1 MHFERL
7 ETGKKQYLELLLLA
21 DEQESMVD
29 RYLERGEMF
38 LLKNDASEVVAEAVV
53 TKEAD
58 GVFEIK
64 NLAVKPQYQRQGYG
78 RQIITFLLNRY
89 RGQAQT
95 MMVGTGESAKTM
107 AFYQVCGFSF
117 SHRIKDFFLENLH
130 THHDLVAL
138 SAYNL
143 SHYIP
148 DKHLNMPQQH
158 NRPILPDI
166 YIQHNNNHHLPNLLD

>member
-38 LLKNDASEVVAEAVV
+38 LLKNDALEVVAEAVV
-53 TKEAD
+53 TKED
-58 GVFEIK
+58 KGVFEIK
-64 NLAVKPQYQRQGYG
+64 NLAVKPEYQRQGYG
-78 RQIITFLLNRY
+78 RQMIAFLLNHY
-89 RGQAQT
+89 RGQGHT

-117 SHRIKDFFLENLH
+117 SHRIKYFFLENYDHPIVEEGKLLKDMVYFKC
-130 THHDLVAL
+130 DLSNS
-138 SAYNL
+138 SANFE
-143 SHYIP
+143 
-148 DKHLNMPQQH
+148 
-158 NRPILPDI
+158 RT
-166 YIQHNNNHHLPNLLD
+166 

>member
-78 RQIITFLLNRY
+78 RQFFSFLLNRY
-89 RGQAQT
+89 RGLAHS
-95 MMVGTGESAKTM
+95 MLVGTGESA
-107 AFYQVCGFSF
+107 
-117 SHRIKDFFLENLH
+117 
-130 THHDLVAL
+130 
-138 SAYNL
+138 
-143 SHYIP
+143 
-148 DKHLNMPQQH
+148 
-158 NRPILPDI
+158 
-166 YIQHNNNHHLPNLLD
+166 